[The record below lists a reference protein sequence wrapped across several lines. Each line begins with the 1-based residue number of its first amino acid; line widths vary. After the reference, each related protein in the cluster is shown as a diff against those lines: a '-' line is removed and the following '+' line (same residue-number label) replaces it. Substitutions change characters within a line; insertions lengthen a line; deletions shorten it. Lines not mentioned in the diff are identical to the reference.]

1 MKKHIIK
8 LATTVLLFISISFS
22 RTANAQGQEMQQLL
36 LNIEKLTQLKSIL
49 ADMKTGY
56 QIYEQGYGTVSSL
69 AKGNFSLHSVYLNG
83 LLEVSPVV
91 RNYGRVAE
99 IISQQASL
107 LHEYKSAFAKFK
119 RSGSFNAKELDYMS
133 SVYSH
138 LVKQSLN
145 DLSDLANVLTATKL
159 RMSDDERIKAI
170 DRIYTGSNDKL
181 QFIRH
186 FNCQGTL
193 LSLQRTKE
201 MGQVKMLKQLYGINN

>member
-22 RTANAQGQEMQQLL
+22 RTANAQSQEMQQLL

-181 QFIRH
+181 QFLRH
-186 FNCQGTL
+186 FNRQGTL